1 MTRIQYL
8 QVIGAVAFM
17 VGLAVIMALFGSG
30 A

>member
-8 QVIGAVAFM
+8 QAAGAVAFM
-17 VGLAVIMALFGSG
+17 VFLAVIMALFGSG